1 MSVRRK
7 FADLLQYF
15 NPFSANLESPPPPPP
30 QDEDIPARKRPRLE
44 ASTSISSSTANDA
57 DTGVDADAT
66 ASPGDTVALAVAPT
80 STDAVTVTVPAS
92 LPNARAPLARMG
104 YHNWKPEE
112 DAKLTEAVAE
122 HGDNN
127 WAAVAKLV
135 TGRTN
140 NQCGT
145 RWNRHLNPD
154 IVHVLGKWTPEEDAK
169 LTEVVKELG
178 SNNWITVAALV
189 PGRTNQQCRRRW
201 VESLDHTTARKD
213 KRNKRWTVEEDAK
226 LTKVVTEHG
235 NKWSEVATL
244 IPGRTNNQCRQRWE
258 KSLDPDINTDKW
270 TAQEEARLVDAVQ
283 KRGKDWVA
291 VAALVPGRNNTQCCR
306 RWCKTLNPATTKGR
320 WTLEEDQKLSQVIA
334 DHGTKWALVTAM
346 IPGRTSDQCR
356 QRWRN
361 NLDPGLRTTQGASSA
376 AACNYNNKGKWT
388 AQEDAKLAQ
397 AVKEHGDNNWV
408 AVAALVPGRRND
420 QCRHRWT
427 VFLGPSMTTTTT
439 TMTMTTPRNEGQW
452 TAKED
457 ATLTDAVKKHPHDW
471 VRIAALLPGRTNTQ
485 CNYRWV
491 TYCDPAAKDRT
502 TGTHAARNNNK
513 GTWTPEEDQKLTD
526 AVAELGTTEWAQVTA
541 MVPGRIDHQCRARW
555 YSSLDP
561 TIKQQPSTDISKV
574 HKWTAEEDA
583 KLIEA
588 VTEHGNKWSQVAAMV
603 PGRFRNQCRQR
614 WARHLDPTIDHS
626 AGRYL

>member
-15 NPFSANLESPPPPPP
+15 NPFSANLESPPPPP

-92 LPNARAPLARMG
+92 LPNARPPLARMG

-291 VAALVPGRNNTQCCR
+291 VAALVPGRTNAQCSYI
-306 RWCKTLNPATTKGR
+306 W
-320 WTLEEDQKLSQVIA
+320 
-334 DHGTKWALVTAM
+334 VTY
-346 IPGRTSDQCR
+346 
-356 QRWRN
+356 
-361 NLDPGLRTTQGASSA
+361 LDPTIDQATARQKGA
-376 AACNYNNKGKWT
+376 WT
-388 AQEDAKLAQ
+388 PGEDAKL
-397 AVKEHGDNNWV
+397 
-408 AVAALVPGRRND
+408 
-420 QCRHRWT
+420 T
-427 VFLGPSMTTTTT
+427 
-439 TMTMTTPRNEGQW
+439 
-452 TAKED
+452 
-457 ATLTDAVKKHPHDW
+457 
-471 VRIAALLPGRTNTQ
+471 
-485 CNYRWV
+485 
-491 TYCDPAAKDRT
+491 
-502 TGTHAARNNNK
+502 
-513 GTWTPEEDQKLTD
+513 
-526 AVAELGTTEWAQVTA
+526 
-541 MVPGRIDHQCRARW
+541 
-555 YSSLDP
+555 
-561 TIKQQPSTDISKV
+561 
-574 HKWTAEEDA
+574 
-583 KLIEA
+583 EA
-588 VTEHGNKWSQVAAMV
+588 VTEHGNNWVQVATMV
-603 PGRFRNQCRQR
+603 PGRTNHQCRHR
-614 WARHLDPTIDHS
+614 WAKCLDSTIDQTAVRNKGDISRHRHFMQCS
-626 AGRYL
+626 TMS